1 MAAITAHSSPPPP
14 PPPVSAPSHS
24 YFEIVNYNLLRL
36 GALTLED
43 FLRDPYQEPTAQEN
57 FLSNPLYHDAPV
69 APPLVVE
76 DKDGGSKPAQIPAPI
91 FVLHQICSQTFGS
104 IDALNY
110 EIIEEEG
117 KEKKRCILTIT
128 RPNGATRSYTSKPE
142 FARKAAARA
151 AAASVAVDMG
161 AIEFIKYGSPD
172 AVVKRGLV
180 LAPLDAPGSVQ
191 APLPTAAEEDPA
203 VQEIEECCVEWR
215 AGRVK
220 PRWIFLI
227 DSKPTGKYG
236 CALQIKLSL
245 HLFRACSVD
254 VDYASFEEAK
264 AACAADATAEGI
276 LDFIKFGNGQTA
288 PAERRLFAPQED
300 EAQSSP
306 PPIALT
312 LQGFFE
318 ALPRPLPEPVDD
330 KTVAEINAPGW
341 LNTLVQSARGGK
353 LELKFIWTTDTKL
366 GTHGAVLRLTRP
378 DEVRTYL
385 VEPQFSKRADAKSAV
400 CLAALAAGAGAYVRS
415 IGDAIEAK
423 ISPEAR
429 TLVFD
434 SIFPL
439 LLTEYGKLWPNK
451 LPEMFDY
458 TKDRDACGC
467 ILTLKLTGQPEAHEK
482 RSWTVPAEYRN
493 RNDAKV
499 AVVQLAFEQGAIEF
513 LRFSGEP
520 PPEGYKVELPP
531 PRESKKAKRKA
542 NEAAENEDGNPKK
555 KPKLLSQTGQ
565 FLAATGPP
573 KPVVVPA
580 AASSS
585 FNVPQ
590 TQPSSARLIP
600 RPGCGDSKPEPGE
613 LPDEPPVT
621 ALPRRPAPVVSQR
634 TRELLPPRRP
644 ATQAS
649 LHHTRSESRG
659 PYDYGVREHGHQY
672 ELGVGGARYDDPG
685 VYAPDPYYAPPPAPH
700 TEPWHARASAPARS
714 YPPGDDEYGRTQYGS
729 DRDHAPP
736 PGYDY
741 DHGWHNRYT
750 PPPPL
755 PPEPA
760 HGHNDLGWRSGFE
773 GGDYAYGRSSEYAHV
788 PPAHR
793 RPQQRSPPP
802 LLSPPPPSPPP
813 DLTTPGTG
821 TAPIPKPR
829 RWAPPPSPP
838 RVWQPGPRAARM
850 DAPSMSAIAF
860 SRGGAEV
867 TMGAPPAASSPSSS
881 SSTLGSSSAH
891 HSHSKAPTPV
901 LEPTTKP
908 KTSTSTTYTP
918 SSCKEELI
926 EYCKASGHPRPRFFD
941 APLDEGAA
949 VDAAAPRYKVW
960 VVLGQERLELPAA
973 YAKVEE
979 GEEKVAKKVL
989 QRLRAQDV
997 GKAKAKRAPG

>member
-1 MAAITAHSSPPPP
+1 MAAITAHLEISSPIAPPPP
-14 PPPVSAPSHS
+14 PPLPVSIPPQS
-24 YFEIVNYNLLRL
+24 YFEIVNSNLLRL
-36 GALTLED
+36 GALTLDD

-69 APPLVVE
+69 AQSPVVE
-76 DKDGGSKPAQIPAPI
+76 DKDGESKPAQIPAPI

-203 VQEIEECCVEWR
+203 VQEIEKCCVEWR

-254 VDYASFEEAK
+254 VDYATFELAK
-264 AACAADATAEGI
+264 AACAADAVAEGI

-288 PAERRLFAPQED
+288 PTETRPFAPQED
-300 EAQSSP
+300 ETQSAP

-318 ALPRPLPEPVDD
+318 ALPRPLPEAVDD

-341 LNTLVQSARGGK
+341 LNTLIQSARGGK

-378 DEVRTYL
+378 GEVRTYM

-400 CLAALAAGAGAYVRS
+400 CLAALAADVGAYVRG
-415 IGDAIEAK
+415 IGAAIEAK
-423 ISPEAR
+423 ITPEAR
-429 TLVFD
+429 SLVFD

-439 LLTEYGKLWPNK
+439 LLSEYGKFWPNK
-451 LPEMFDY
+451 PPEIFEY

-467 ILTLKLTGQPEAHEK
+467 ILTLKLTGKPEEHEK
-482 RSWTVPAEYRN
+482 RSWAVPSEYRN

-542 NEAAENEDGNPKK
+542 PEAAENEDGNPKK

-565 FLAATGPP
+565 FLAAVGSS
-573 KPVVVPA
+573 KSAGAPA
-580 AASSS
+580 M
-585 FNVPQ
+585 
-590 TQPSSARLIP
+590 TSSARPTSAVPMFLP
-600 RPGCGDSKPEPGE
+600 RPGYVDSKPEPGE

-621 ALPRRPAPVVSQR
+621 VLPRRPAPTHFQR
-634 TRELLPPRRP
+634 TRELLPPRRA
-644 ATQAS
+644 ATEPS
-649 LHHTRSESRG
+649 LHHGRSEPRG
-659 PYDYGVREHGHQY
+659 PYDYGAREHGHQY
-672 ELGVGGARYDDPG
+672 ELGVVGARYDDPG
-685 VYAPDPYYAPPPAPH
+685 VYASDPYYAPPPAPL
-700 TEPWHARASAPARS
+700 TEPWHGRAPAPARS
-714 YPPGDDEYGRTQYGS
+714 YPPEDNEYRRGAYHQS
-729 DRDHAPP
+729 DYVPPPPP

-741 DHGWHNRYT
+741 DYGRHNRYT
-750 PPPPL
+750 SPPPL
-755 PPEPA
+755 PPEPPA
-760 HGHNDLGWRSGFE
+760 HVYDDDLRRRSGE
-773 GGDYAYGRSSEYAHV
+773 DYAYGEYAYAHA
-788 PPAHR
+788 PPVHH
-793 RPQQRSPPP
+793 RPQQRTPPP
-802 LLSPPPPSPPP
+802 LLSLPPPSPPS
-813 DLTTPGTG
+813 DLMP
-821 TAPIPKPR
+821 AAPPIPKPR
-829 RWAPPPSPP
+829 WRAPPPPPSPP
-838 RVWQPGPRAARM
+838 RVWQPGPH
-850 DAPSMSAIAF
+850 APPMSAVAF
-860 SRGGAEV
+860 SRGGAEATV
-867 TMGAPPAASSPSSS
+867 SAPPAVSSSSSSSS
-881 SSTLGSSSAH
+881 SSTTPGGAYLL
-891 HSHSKAPTPV
+891 SKASTPV
-901 LEPTTKP
+901 LEPATKS
-908 KTSTSTTYTP
+908 KTSTTSTDAP
-918 SSCKEELI
+918 PSCKEELI
-926 EYCKASGHPRPRFFD
+926 GTFANSCPPCARH
-941 APLDEGAA
+941 
-949 VDAAAPRYKVW
+949 
-960 VVLGQERLELPAA
+960 
-973 YAKVEE
+973 
-979 GEEKVAKKVL
+979 
-989 QRLRAQDV
+989 
-997 GKAKAKRAPG
+997 